1 MKIELPTNRN
11 FGFFFALVFAALS
24 AHASFYGLGSIR
36 TNSWLL
42 ASITVVLVA
51 VFAPSLLLPFNKI
64 WMKLGELMGR
74 LVSPVVLGL
83 IFFSLITPISL
94 VTRLIGRDELRLK
107 RHARKSYW
115 IARIPPGPVDASFKN
130 QF

>member
-24 AHASFYGLGSIR
+24 AHASYYGLGSIR
-36 TNSWLL
+36 TNSWLF
-42 ASITVVLVA
+42 ASIALVLVA
-51 VFAPSLLLPFNKI
+51 AFAPSLLLPLNKI

-83 IFFSLITPISL
+83 IFFLLITPISL
-94 VTRLIGRDELRLK
+94 VTRLLGRDELRLK
-107 RHARKSYW
+107 RHASTSYW
-115 IARIPPGPVDASFKN
+115 IARNPPGPVDASFKN